1 MEPDLD
7 LSAPRAALVAA
18 PMVRLPFGE
27 LPPTV
32 AEGQQAFDDASAAW
46 DAGDDLAA
54 ARGFVRAGLLWC
66 ENRKGMVASEL
77 PALSAAAW
85 QNAATAFAAADARA
99 EGRTALGNARRKD
112 GANGALLEGLV
123 RELS

>member
-1 MEPDLD
+1 MEPDFD

-32 AEGQQAFDDASAAW
+32 AEGQQAFDAAEAAW
-46 DAGDDLAA
+46 QAGDDLAA
-54 ARGFVRAGLLWC
+54 ARGFLRAGLLWC
-66 ENRKGMVASEL
+66 DNRTGMVASEL

-85 QNAATAFAAADARA
+85 QNAATGFDAAKARA
-99 EGRTALGNARRKD
+99 EGRTALKNALRKD
-112 GANGALLEGLV
+112 PANAALINRLA
-123 RELS
+123 RELE